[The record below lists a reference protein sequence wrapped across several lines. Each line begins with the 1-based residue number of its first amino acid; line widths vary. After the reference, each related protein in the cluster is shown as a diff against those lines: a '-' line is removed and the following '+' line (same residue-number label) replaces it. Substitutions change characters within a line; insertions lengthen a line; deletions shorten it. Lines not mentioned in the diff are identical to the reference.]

1 MKITFNPEMIKNP
14 NICSLKCDY
23 VEDEDSR
30 QSSND
35 ISLEKNEGSYFGEWV
50 LLGEEVGSVGGVAVG
65 DVKCAILTKEKF
77 DSVVGPL
84 AKLSQDDQK

>member
-1 MKITFNPEMIKNP
+1 MKITFNPEMIKSP
-14 NICSLKCDY
+14 DICSLKCDY
-23 VEDEDSR
+23 LEHEDNR
-30 QSSND
+30 QSSKE

-50 LLGEEVGSVGGVAVG
+50 LLGEEVGSVSGVAVG
-65 DVKCAILTKEKF
+65 DVKCAVLTKEKF